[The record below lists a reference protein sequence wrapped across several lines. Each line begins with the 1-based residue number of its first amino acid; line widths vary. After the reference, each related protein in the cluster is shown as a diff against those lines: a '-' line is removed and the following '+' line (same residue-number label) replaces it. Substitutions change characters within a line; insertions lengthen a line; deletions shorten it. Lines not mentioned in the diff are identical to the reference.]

1 MINIEKLI
9 VSKSMKYRKN
19 ADTLLLLLL
28 FTTTQPEKSIE
39 KTLFVSAGALK
50 RWKTAGAGSNLPQ
63 HLPNPKSKFP
73 VRFIFT

>member
-39 KTLFVSAGALK
+39 KTLFMSADALK
-50 RWKTAGAGSNLPQ
+50 R
-63 HLPNPKSKFP
+63 
-73 VRFIFT
+73 

>member
-1 MINIEKLI
+1 MINIEKLTD
-9 VSKSMKYRKN
+9 SKSMKYRKN

-50 RWKTAGAGSNLPQ
+50 R
-63 HLPNPKSKFP
+63 
-73 VRFIFT
+73 

>member
-9 VSKSMKYRKN
+9 DSKSMKYRKN

-39 KTLFVSAGALK
+39 NTLFVSAGALK
-50 RWKTAGAGSNLPQ
+50 R
-63 HLPNPKSKFP
+63 
-73 VRFIFT
+73 

>member
-9 VSKSMKYRKN
+9 DSKSMKYRKN

-39 KTLFVSAGALK
+39 KTLFVSTDALNRLKPAGLGVLYHNIYQILK
-50 RWKTAGAGSNLPQ
+50 LN
-63 HLPNPKSKFP
+63 F
-73 VRFIFT
+73 

>member
-39 KTLFVSAGALK
+39 KTLFMSAGALK
-50 RWKTAGAGSNLPQ
+50 GEKQRALGVIYHNIYRILKVNFQ
-63 HLPNPKSKFP
+63 
-73 VRFIFT
+73 